1 MTRPNITPGPWHVS
15 NLDQIWDETGD
26 IKIAEICELPRVYI
40 AGSMRPNSEQ
50 ETANSKAIAAVPAL
64 LEALE
69 AMLEAYAPYHQQ
81 TVDHRGNE
89 ESLHSSVKKA
99 RAALIAAGYQF

>member
-15 NLDQIWDETGD
+15 SLYQIWDETGD
-26 IKIAEICELPRVYI
+26 IKIAETCELPRVYI
-40 AGSMRPNSEQ
+40 AGAMRPNSEQ

-69 AMLEAYAPYHQQ
+69 KLLLRSQKHLPQNA
-81 TVDHRGNE
+81 DHDGLTNCDAIA
-89 ESLHSSVKKA
+89 KA
-99 RAALIAAGYQF
+99 RSALIAAGYQF

>member
-15 NLDQIWDETGD
+15 NIDQIWDETGD
-26 IKIAEICELPRVYI
+26 IKIAEICELPRIYI

-64 LEALE
+64 LELAE
-69 AMLEAYAPYHQQ
+69 ACQHAEHLSEAELRTMIHHLSRSTLA
-81 TVDHRGNE
+81 
-89 ESLHSSVKKA
+89 
-99 RAALIAAGYQF
+99 AAGYQF

>member
-1 MTRPNITPGPWHVS
+1 MTRPNITPGSWHVS
-15 NLDQIWDETGD
+15 SLDQIWDETGD

-69 AMLEAYAPYHQQ
+69 AALKWSEAAPAPYRDWHFIQQ
-81 TVDHRGNE
+81 
-89 ESLHSSVKKA
+89 A
-99 RAALIAAGYQF
+99 RSALTAAGYQF

>member
-1 MTRPNITPGPWHVS
+1 MTRPNITPGPWHIS
-15 NLDQIWDETGD
+15 SLDQIWDETGD
-26 IKIAEICELPRVYI
+26 IKVAEICELPRVYV

-69 AMLEAYAPYHQQ
+69 AMLEAYAWNHQK
-81 TVDHRGNE
+81 TVDDCGE
-89 ESLHSSVKKA
+89 ESLHSAVKKA
-99 RAALIAAGYQF
+99 RSALITAGYQF